1 MENMWAAIQIIFV
14 MALPAPAP
22 KAPEPEAIPPN
33 ERDLLKWAMEHS
45 EDASRIRRD
54 QLMTHEEF
62 KEMWNGLCPD
72 VLKQL
77 RDGLA
82 LVRSNPDD
90 EKMYEALDRLLFLV
104 EDIDAADWFVD
115 LEGYV
120 DCFRLMESPNPEIR
134 MAAAWIVANTLQNNP
149 KDQQKFMDKFGLGP
163 VFPLFERETA
173 EKSAIRM
180 FSLVSNAIRAFKPL
194 KQQFYLLDGIRRLEA
209 ICARFPKLFF
219 RLCWLTGAVLD
230 ETDPDDV
237 AEFQRVGLKELLLQH
252 ADQINDEEILQS
264 VVDRLQ

>member
-1 MENMWAAIQIIFV
+1 MENMWAATQVIST

-22 KAPEPEAIPPN
+22 KAEEPEAIPPN

-62 KEMWNGLCPD
+62 KEMWNELCPD
-72 VLKQL
+72 VIKQL

-115 LEGYV
+115 LEGYP
-120 DCFRLMESPNPEIR
+120 DCFRLMESPDPEIR

-149 KDQQKFMDKFGLGP
+149 KDQQKFMDKFGLAP
-163 VFPLFERETA
+163 VLPLFERETV
-173 EKSAIRM
+173 EKPAIRL
-180 FSLVSNAIRAFKPL
+180 FSLISNAIRAFKPL
-194 KQQFYLLDGIRRLEA
+194 RQQFYSLDGIRRVAA
-209 ICARFPKLFF
+209 ICNRFPKLFF
-219 RLCWLTGAVLD
+219 RLCWLVGAVLD
-230 ETDPDDV
+230 ETDPDDNE
-237 AEFQRVGLKELLLQH
+237 EFQRVALKPLLLQH
-252 ADQINDEEILQS
+252 AEQINDEEILQS
-264 VVDRLQ
+264 VVGRLQ